1 MRRREMRSSAPLFL
15 IVFFIS
21 FFSFFNIL
29 GQSLCLYV
37 DLLSRKR
44 KQLLKQ
50 PKEIIEEKGKLL
62 PEKLKKQPGCQF
74 DFLLLNVNQL
84 SYLSSWR
91 QTKIA
96 VTADVPTVRL
106 KQQSLQYPPSCTSV
120 PSLLKRSQ
128 LLSALITGLF
138 S

>member
-1 MRRREMRSSAPLFL
+1 MRRREMRRSAPLFL

-21 FFSFFNIL
+21 FFSFFNIS

-37 DLLSRKR
+37 DLLSKKR

-50 PKEIIEEKGKLL
+50 PKEIIEEKEKLL
-62 PEKLKKQPGCQF
+62 PEQLKKQPGCQF

-91 QTKIA
+91 QTKTA
-96 VTADVPTVRL
+96 VTADVATVRL
-106 KQQSLQYPPSCTSV
+106 
-120 PSLLKRSQ
+120 
-128 LLSALITGLF
+128 
-138 S
+138 